1 VQVGAAKPLIEVPE
15 TFEVWYLRERPRL
28 VAALTALCGGN
39 RVEAAE
45 IADETCART
54 LARWDRVQRMESPG
68 GWAYRVALNVLRR
81 RARRAR
87 QEMQALRA
95 AVVAPDAVRAD
106 WSLETREA
114 IAALP
119 VAERTTVVLR
129 LCRRSHPGRHRACD
143 ARLTR
148 NRRILVAHRP
158 YEARASPR
166 GTYRLIEGRTWSWMT
181 CV

>member
-1 VQVGAAKPLIEVPE
+1 VQVGAAMPLIEVPE
-15 TFEVWYLRERPRL
+15 SFEVWYLRERPRL

-39 RVEAAE
+39 RAEAAE

-129 LCRRSHPGRHRACD
+129 YVADLTQADIARAMRVSPGTVAFSLHTARTKL
-143 ARLTR
+143 ARLLAEPTGSSTEE
-148 NRRILVAHRP
+148 LGP
-158 YEARASPR
+158 
-166 GTYRLIEGRTWSWMT
+166 G
-181 CV
+181 